1 MDDSNLAQSGR
12 SDLSILGWGSLLMTV
27 TAAKAASHYQVD
39 YLLRPDVHLRRIG
52 DFPGDRSDRG
62 DHAAS
67 TVADDMTVIGVENT
81 QVVSR
86 QKVSNSS
93 DV

>member
-39 YLLRPDVHLRRIG
+39 FLLLPDVHMRRIG
-52 DFPGDRSDRG
+52 DFPGDRSDREN
-62 DHAAS
+62 HTAS
-67 TVADDMTVIGVENT
+67 AVADDMTVIGIENT
-81 QVVSR
+81 QVFAR
-86 QKVSNSS
+86 QKVSNS
-93 DV
+93 VNI